1 MEMVMGQIMEGEKKK
16 RGRKKKGDK
25 AKFELNM
32 EQEKF
37 YVDLSKSRKMLEK
50 VQKILVEAND
60 KEFGEEV
67 TFRELAIAGI
77 KKLTDK
83 DIEKIRDN
91 SISFKEKLEIEFNKY
106 KESNEEDIDFWEF
119 LNRYHKQK

>member
-1 MEMVMGQIMEGEKKK
+1 MGQIMEGEKKK

>member
-1 MEMVMGQIMEGEKKK
+1 MVMGQIMEGEKKK

>member
-1 MEMVMGQIMEGEKKK
+1 M
-16 RGRKKKGDK
+16 
-25 AKFELNM
+25 NTT